1 MVGDA
6 PGLNRAGTAAEET
19 AQLQQICAVRQG
31 ELLEIISCTYV
42 AVQPDDRGALLA
54 KKRDRGR
61 QCRLNNSIATK
72 RCNRGSLCD
81 ILDSVPAG
89 QFRDEEIGL
98 DDWTEVLVP
107 PPQLSQFPSVLD
119 VRRTKFVEF
128 HLEPG

>member
-1 MVGDA
+1 M
-6 PGLNRAGTAAEET
+6 
-19 AQLQQICAVRQG
+19 CAVSQG
-31 ELLEIISCTYV
+31 ELLEIICRAYV
-42 AVQPDDRGALLA
+42 AAQPDDRGALLT

-61 QCRLNNSIATK
+61 QCRLNDSIAAK
-72 RCNRGSLCD
+72 RCDRGSLRD
-81 ILDSVPAG
+81 ILDSVPTG